1 MDVLI
6 QMTPRQTPGVLRAW
20 KVCTRPG
27 TLRAGAWWD
36 ETKRAQATKG
46 AASGHSSVAHAPEFP

>member
-6 QMTPRQTPGVLRAW
+6 QMTPRQTPGVLRAQ

-27 TLRAGAWWD
+27 TLRAGARRE

-46 AASGHSSVAHAPEFP
+46 AASGHSSVAQAPEFP